1 MVQNLLI
8 LLDDNDN
15 TEALI
20 EQSNGI
26 FNAGALKLSTGAFVD
41 GISHKG
47 IGALFN
53 NSVNEV
59 TQYEYDELIA
69 KILHDNPLNSREI
82 IERLISKCKLLSIKI
97 DVFFEQENL
106 PVTTFTAESKY
117 SDVLIIGK
125 EIINKNIDTKAGTDN
140 IYHLL
145 SACMCPVLIIS
156 SKEVIIENIVFLFD
170 GSIGSFHAIKMFIYL
185 IGRQTK
191 RASVHLVIKATG
203 KAQDEERFLISYI
216 KSYCLH
222 FTISRIYTD
231 AFQQELLKLLNT
243 YPHFLLVAGHNR
255 ADIINDLVQ
264 GSGSYFLTNAC
275 SVFMA

>member
-1 MVQNLLI
+1 MAQNLLI

-15 TEALI
+15 TEALL
-20 EQSNGI
+20 EQSNSM
-26 FNAGALKLSTGAFVD
+26 FNAGAVRSSTGVFVD
-41 GISHKG
+41 GISHQG

-59 TQYEYDELIA
+59 TQYEYDELIE
-69 KILHDNPLNSREI
+69 KILHDNPLNSRET
-82 IERLISKCKLLSIKI
+82 IESLIRKCKLLSLKI
-97 DVFFEQENL
+97 DVFFEQESL
-106 PVTTFTAESKY
+106 PSASFTTESKY

-125 EIINKNIDTKAGTDN
+125 EIISKNLDTKAGTDN
-140 IYHLL
+140 IYRLL
-145 SACMCPVLIIS
+145 SACMCPVLIIP
-156 SKEVIIENIVFLFD
+156 SKEVTIENIVFLFD

-185 IGRQTK
+185 MGRQMK
-191 RASVHLVIKATG
+191 SASVHLVIKATG

-222 FTISRIYTD
+222 FTISRIYVD
-231 AFQQELLKLLNT
+231 VFQQELLALLNS

-264 GSGSYFLTNAC
+264 GKASYFLTKAGC
-275 SVFMA
+275 VFIA